1 MISFTPKEI
10 QILSKENSDNIEK
23 EEKEGQKEED
33 KADFSIELENS
44 RQELH
49 REKVARPKGNEK
61 MIVIDDGSEYCE
73 IEGQKKDKKLD
84 FPIELGKNRQEL
96 HRKKVI
102 RSKGNE
108 KMIAVDDDFEYCE
121 TGGRKME
128 NKDESGI
135 KRSNE
140 KPLRIK
146 KMITVEDDSVICEE
160 GWKQTAMCDPDNTRQ
175 TSNGS
180 PLRRIRDSIC
190 IADPDQRKREKENV
204 GERGSYEKRK
214 ENQSR
219 KQ

>member
-1 MISFTPKEI
+1 MISFTLKEI
-10 QILSKENSDNIEK
+10 QFFSKENSGNIEK

-33 KADFSIELENS
+33 KVDFSIELENS

-96 HRKKVI
+96 HRKKVV

-108 KMIAVDDDFEYCE
+108 KMIAVDDGFEYCE

-128 NKDESGI
+128 NKDEGGI

-146 KMITVEDDSVICEE
+146 KMITVENDSAICEE

-190 IADPDQRKREKENV
+190 IADPDQRKREKKNV
-204 GERGSYEKRK
+204 GERGSYEQRK